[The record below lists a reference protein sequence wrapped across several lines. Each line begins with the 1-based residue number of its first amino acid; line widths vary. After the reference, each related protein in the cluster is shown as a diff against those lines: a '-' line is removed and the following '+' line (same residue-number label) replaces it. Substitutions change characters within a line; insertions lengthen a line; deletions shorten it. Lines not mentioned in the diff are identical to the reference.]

1 MPSRTVKITLL
12 EDGRCFVE
20 RVCMLLLLLLF
31 DSKVTG
37 GLTLLYIPNKKLAAN
52 PSLLRGQLLPMKK
65 VVEVSGGDMIN
76 LIPVRVQDTVEKMG
90 LC

>member
-1 MPSRTVKITLL
+1 MLL
-12 EDGRCFVE
+12 
-20 RVCMLLLLLLF
+20 LLLLLLF

-65 VVEVSGGDMIN
+65 EVEVSDGDMIN
-76 LIPVRVQDTVEKMG
+76 LVPVRVQDTVEEMG

>member
-65 VVEVSGGDMIN
+65 VVEVSDGDMIN
-76 LIPVRVQDTVEKMG
+76 LVPVRVQDTVEKMG